1 MLVYEY
7 SRGST
12 PLVVSMPHIG
22 SFIPEEI
29 RGELS
34 AAGRMVADTDWDL
47 DRLYDCV
54 TGLGA
59 HLIKANYSRYVIDLN
74 RDPANRPLYP
84 GMNHPGLVPTHSF
97 EDVPL
102 YREGA
107 EPTAEQISLR
117 RNLYWVPYH
126 DRLSVVLS
134 DVKKEFGIAVLF
146 DCHSIASI
154 VPRYVEGRIPDL
166 NLGTADGTSCD
177 SDLRDTLAA
186 ALRRQNDLTLA
197 VDGVFKGGYITR
209 HYGRPA
215 EGVHAFQL
223 EMSRAAYMNENP
235 SPVFDLRKA
244 EHLRPLLRAMLQ
256 AASDWAVKKSKTAR
270 TSV

>member
-1 MLVYEY
+1 
-7 SRGST
+7 
-12 PLVVSMPHIG
+12 MPHIG

-29 RGELS
+29 RSDLS

-47 DRLYDCV
+47 DRLYDFV
-54 TGLGA
+54 TDLGA

-74 RDPANRPLYP
+74 RDPANRPLYS

-107 EPTAEQISLR
+107 EPCADQIAVR

-126 DRLSVVLS
+126 DRLSVVLN
-134 DVKKEFGIAVLF
+134 DVKKEHGIAVLF

-154 VPRYVEGRIPDL
+154 VPRYVDGRIPDL

-177 SDLRDTLAA
+177 STLRDTLAA
-186 ALRRQNDLTLA
+186 VLRRQNDLTVA
-197 VDGVFKGGYITR
+197 VDDVFKGGYITR

-215 EGVHAFQL
+215 EGIHAFQL
-223 EMSRAAYMNENP
+223 EMSRAAYMNETP
-235 SPVFDLRKA
+235 AAVFDSSKA
-244 EHLRPLLRAMLQ
+244 ERLRPLLREMLQ
-256 AASDWAVKKSKTAR
+256 SASAWAANKSKATRAA
-270 TSV
+270 T